1 MNKLLSLKDRI
12 KTNFKKNKVATI
24 VLICIWIITVIGT
37 LFYYKDTLG
46 KQSYGNEAATSVVAL
61 YDGATI
67 KQTVPV
73 VDKTESIAIKL
84 ATYARKNTGTLNV
97 QVMGNNTRTVYVT
110 KEINTKNIEDN
121 AFLTI
126 RLDKD
131 ILLDKEQFVTV
142 TLSSNNTLEN
152 AIGVYYSEDKVFEM
166 SEYSVNNEIQNGD
179 LGLRFLT
186 YSERLTDF
194 YKILITWTITG
205 ISFLVLFMMLI
216 EPKLEVFFAVM
227 AAIIGITFCF
237 LMTPLSIPD
246 EFAHYEYSLQVS
258 NYMMFKEDHLSID
271 TDYRDYGSYRGHH
284 NVCSAYEKVMRR
296 WDSEYVPDGIVEEM
310 DNDVADIY
318 KLCFVPQA
326 IGITFAR
333 LLNMNR
339 IKLFYTGRLF
349 NLAFYVFCIYLAIK
363 KTPIHKTLFGILA
376 TVPMFMQQAA
386 SFSYDNFI
394 LGLTFLTIAYLL
406 KFIFN
411 KEQITNK
418 EITFVLIVNALLAPA
433 KVVYGFFSFLFW
445 FVPSERYGSKKK
457 KILCSLL
464 LCCPAIYQLFKITK
478 PVLIKVFKNI
488 SELAYDSE
496 LNLIDDEWKLVDQ
509 KITVGYMVRNPIETF
524 MLLYRTVR
532 YSIKNWFYD
541 SLGRALSGVSLILP
555 VNLVHLLIIAPIASA
570 FMKENYVESIVL
582 KASYIVMCV
591 IITCYIM
598 GGFILSW
605 TDMSQAIVDDFGG
618 IMVQGIQ
625 GRYFCPLLPF
635 AYSIFNNKKLAI
647 PQKFNKYIIYT
658 QLLVIFEVV
667 VYVLS
672 FTFVN

>member
-1 MNKLLSLKDRI
+1 MSKFDSFKQRVKNNL
-12 KTNFKKNKVATI
+12 KKNKVATI
-24 VLICIWIITVIGT
+24 ILIAIWIITVVST
-37 LFYYKDTLG
+37 LFYYDATLG
-46 KQSYGNEAATSVVAL
+46 KQSYGNGSATSVVEL
-61 YDGATI
+61 YDGITI
-67 KQTVPV
+67 KQTMPV
-73 VDKTESIAIKL
+73 IDGTESVAIKF
-84 ATYARKNTGTLNV
+84 ATYARKNKGSLTV
-97 QVMGNNTRTVYVT
+97 QVVGNNTRTTYIT
-110 KEINTKNIEDN
+110 KEINTKSIEDN

-126 RLDKD
+126 KLNRD
-131 ILLDKEQFVTV
+131 IVLDKEQFVTV
-142 TLSSNNTLEN
+142 ILTSSNTKDNS
-152 AIGVYYSEDKVFEM
+152 IGVYCSDDKVFEM
-166 SEYSVNNEIQNGD
+166 SEFYVNDEIQAGD
-179 LGLRFLT
+179 LGARFLT
-186 YSERLTDF
+186 SSERLTDF

-205 ISFLVLFMMLI
+205 ITFLILFMMLV
-216 EPKLEVFFAVM
+216 EPKLEVFFAFM
-227 AAIIGITFCF
+227 AGIVGLTFCF
-237 LMTPLSIPD
+237 LMTPISIPD

-258 NYMMFKEDHLSID
+258 NYMMFKDNHLEID

-296 WDSEYVPDGIVEEM
+296 WNSKYVPDGIVEEM

-326 IGITFAR
+326 IGVTIAR
-333 LLNMNR
+333 LLNFNR
-339 IKLFYTGRLF
+339 IKLFYTGRIF
-349 NLAFYVFCIYLAIK
+349 NLAFYVLCIYLAIK
-363 KTPIHKTLFGILA
+363 KTPIHKMLFGILA

-394 LGLTFLTIAYLL
+394 LGLSFLTISYLL
-406 KFIFN
+406 SFIYREG
-411 KEQITNK
+411 KITNK
-418 EITFVLIVNALLAPA
+418 EIVFVLIINALLAPA

-445 FVPSERYGSKKK
+445 FVPTEKYGSKNKK
-457 KILCSLL
+457 VLCSLL
-464 LCCPAIYQLFKITK
+464 LCCPAIYQLFVITK
-478 PVLIKVFKNI
+478 PIVIKVFKNI

-496 LNLIDDEWKLVDQ
+496 LNLIDNEWKLVDQ

-570 FMKENYVESIVL
+570 FMKESFVESIEL
-582 KASYIVMCV
+582 KASYIIMCV

-647 PQKFNKYIIYT
+647 PQKYNKYIIYT
-658 QLLVIFEVV
+658 QLLVLFEVV

-672 FTFVN
+672 YTFVN